1 MWCRPALFARLF
13 TTDPTDLRS
22 RSGSATH
29 TQTCADRAGRA
40 ALLPVGNQPVCS
52 LYTAQEMIRS
62 GWLVLREDGRYEI
75 TPDGQRA
82 AEVSEHALIQRDR
95 RNERPRSHH
104 RGRLRRPRRS
114 RARLRLLL
122 RLTGALDV
130 PASSANIRDARG
142 HQEAFARRHLV
153 GSPNAKRPQPTMLS
167 SQRGPTEDEDG
178 RRDQTLL
185 RPYGPVR
192 VEVLLPVIRGVA

>member
-1 MWCRPALFARLF
+1 MTLIRPQKKKPPRRRLF
-13 TTDPTDLRS
+13 NTGRCGVGQRFSRVYSRPT
-22 RSGSATH
+22 
-29 TQTCADRAGRA
+29 QPTCAPGRA
-40 ALLPVGNQPVCS
+40 LPLTLKRALIEQANRLYYPVGNQPVCS

-82 AEVSEHALIQRDR
+82 AEVSEHALMQRDR

-104 RGRLRRPRRS
+104 RVRLRRPRRS

-142 HQEAFARRHLV
+142 HQEAFAR
-153 GSPNAKRPQPTMLS
+153 
-167 SQRGPTEDEDG
+167 
-178 RRDQTLL
+178 
-185 RPYGPVR
+185 
-192 VEVLLPVIRGVA
+192 